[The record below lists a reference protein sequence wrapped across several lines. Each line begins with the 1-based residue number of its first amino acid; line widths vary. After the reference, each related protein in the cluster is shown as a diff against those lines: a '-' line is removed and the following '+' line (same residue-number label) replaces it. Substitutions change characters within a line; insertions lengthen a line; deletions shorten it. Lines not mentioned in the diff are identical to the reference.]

1 MGLCLSFN
9 NDEELTFRM
18 IDSLLHNL
26 FSPSRQSIAGLPP
39 SELFDDILTI
49 LFQNPSLLSRY
60 AQLSPTDSPSG
71 MLIKTLQI
79 FLKRFRLLKDQTL
92 SSSEISRLLCVYVKT
107 TIQEMEK
114 SESATKSARNEGNGN
129 GGKLNN
135 YYYHYHNE
143 RIAFVLHCLIPAS
156 FY

>member
-26 FSPSRQSIAGLPP
+26 FSPSCQSITNLPP

-60 AQLSPTDSPSG
+60 AKLSPADPPSG

-79 FLKRFRLLKDQTL
+79 FLKHFQSLKDQTL
-92 SSSEISRLLCVYVKT
+92 SSSDIFRLLCVYVKT
-107 TIQEMEK
+107 TIQEMEASK
-114 SESATKSARNEGNGN
+114 GIPKSARNEGNRT
-129 GGKLNN
+129 GGK
-135 YYYHYHNE
+135 
-143 RIAFVLHCLIPAS
+143 
-156 FY
+156 